1 MREYLPLG
9 SYSPALAGAWMLAR
23 PSPARVTLDSPA
35 LDVMTDFAQVP
46 AATIERSASL
56 ATANDYMVT
65 HGVRSLFVVTPD
77 GRLAGL
83 VTTTDL
89 IGDRAVRASHAR
101 GVRRHELT
109 VGDVMTAAEDMVALM
124 LEDVR
129 SAKVGHVVASLKQA
143 GRHHEL
149 AAEALPGGE
158 VRIRGMFSVS
168 QIARQLG
175 MPLQISELARTA
187 RRSSRRWWTRGR
199 SARPAPRCA
208 NAVRDGRGNAD
219 TTREGCHEGIDVGC
233 ACGVRAGRG
242 LRPGWRRVRCGRNEV
257 GRHRCRYPATTPASA
272 FGTARL
278 QGSRLQSDRDR
289 HRDAARG
296 QGRAEEAEGRP
307 GQR

>member
-89 IGDRAVRASHAR
+89 IGDRPVRASHAR

-149 AAEALPGGE
+149 VAEALPGGE

-175 MPLQISELARTA
+175 MPLQISELARTFA
-187 RRSSRRWWTRGR
+187 EIEQALVDSR
-199 SARPAPRCA
+199 
-208 NAVRDGRGNAD
+208 
-219 TTREGCHEGIDVGC
+219 
-233 ACGVRAGRG
+233 
-242 LRPGWRRVRCGRNEV
+242 
-257 GRHRCRYPATTPASA
+257 
-272 FGTARL
+272 
-278 QGSRLQSDRDR
+278 
-289 HRDAARG
+289 
-296 QGRAEEAEGRP
+296 
-307 GQR
+307 